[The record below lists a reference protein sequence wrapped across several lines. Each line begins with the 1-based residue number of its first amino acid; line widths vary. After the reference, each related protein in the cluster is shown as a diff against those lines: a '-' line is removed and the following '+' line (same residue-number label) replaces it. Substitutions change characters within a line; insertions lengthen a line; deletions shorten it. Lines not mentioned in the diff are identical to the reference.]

1 MGLEFR
7 ILGPLEVSGE
17 EGPLPLGGRRERVAV
32 ALLLLHGNRRV
43 SRDELE
49 AALWGE
55 TPPATAANAIQV
67 VVSRLRKLVEPGAA
81 LRTERGGYLLR
92 VDPEQ
97 LDFHRFERL
106 LEEGRAA
113 LADGRPE
120 AASARLREALGLW
133 RGSALADLGYEPFAQ
148 ADITRLEELRLV
160 AIEER
165 VEADLA
171 LGRHASLVAEL
182 TTLVRERPLRERL
195 RAQLMLALYRSGRQA
210 DALAAYQD
218 ARRTLVDEL
227 GVEPGAELREL
238 NRRILNQDAALAAP
252 ETLPRGTVTL
262 LVADIEGSTRLLR
275 RLGARYAEVLAGTRQ
290 LLREALA
297 EGREVDAKG
306 DSLLYVFTSANRA
319 VEAAAAA
326 TRRLALAV
334 WPAGIEVR
342 VRIGLHTGE
351 PVLEGDD
358 YVGLDVHRAA
368 RICDAAH
375 GGQVLLSRETRQLL
389 DALPD
394 GLALRD
400 LGQHELRDLPEPE
413 RLFQLVLADLQQEF
427 PPLRAPRAS
436 NVPVPAT
443 SFVGRERELAE
454 LSDLLVDSGVRLVT
468 LRGPGGSGKSRLAL
482 EAAHVVRSAFADG
495 VAFVPLAPL
504 HDPAYVLHHV
514 AQSVGVREVPAQPLA
529 ETLARALRG
538 KELLLLV
545 DNFDHVVAAAPE
557 LSRLLV
563 STRALKLLVTS
574 RVALRLAPERVFEVG
589 PLALPEAAIDRP
601 EALARSE
608 AVALFCERAKA
619 VSPSFRLGAEN
630 AEQVAEIC
638 RRLDGLPLALELAAA
653 RTSVL
658 SPQAMLA
665 RMDRRLGLLTGGARD
680 LPARQRTLRAT
691 IDWSHDLLGEREQT
705 LFRRLGVFVGGC
717 RLDAAA
723 AVCGLGEDDLIEGL
737 AALVENSLLL
747 RQEEP
752 RQPEPRFSM
761 LETIREYALERL
773 AESGEEEALRSRH
786 GDYFTDLAEV
796 AYAQRLDDEAGW
808 SARLEADHDNL
819 RAALDFL
826 RLADPPRHL
835 RLAGALGWFWDAHA
849 HLREGRERLEAAI
862 AGADEVSP
870 DVARAVRGA
879 GVLAGSQGD
888 TAAAF
893 DQLGKAIFLWQELG
907 DQLERALTLRSLALA
922 HFFAGEME
930 ASAERAEESVALLH
944 ELGRPE
950 LANRAQLMLA
960 HALVA
965 QLDVER
971 AEPLAEQGLSI
982 ALAGDDPRSAYVGY
996 HVLGDCALV
1005 RGDCKRAR
1013 ERYLDSLRS
1022 VWDFGDRFYACYEL
1036 DHLAVAEA
1044 ACGDARRG
1052 LRLAAAA
1059 AAHLDVFRTEV
1070 DNVTFW
1076 AELRERHLGRAR
1088 SELGAEAGAVWEEGR
1103 GLSLERAVEEALAPV
1118 ASVAATASERT
1129 AESVPR

>member
-17 EGPLPLGGRRERVAV
+17 EGPLPLGGRRERVAL
-32 ALLLLHGNRRV
+32 ALLLLHANSRV
-43 SRDELE
+43 SRDELG

-55 TPPATAANAIQV
+55 SPPATAANAIQV
-67 VVSRLRKLVEPGAA
+67 VASRLRKLVDPGAA
-81 LRTERGGYLLR
+81 LSTERGGYLLR
-92 VDPEQ
+92 IDPEQ
-97 LDFHRFERL
+97 LDLHRFERL

-120 AASARLREALGLW
+120 AASARLREALDLW
-133 RGSALADLGYEPFAQ
+133 RGPALADLGYEPFAQ
-148 ADITRLEELRLV
+148 GHIARLEELRLV
-160 AIEER
+160 ALEDR

-182 TTLVRERPLRERL
+182 TTLVREQPLRERL

-210 DALAAYQD
+210 DALAAYQE
-218 ARRTLVDEL
+218 ARETLVDEL
-227 GVEPGAELREL
+227 GVEPGAELRDL
-238 NRRILNQDAALAAP
+238 NRQILNQDAALAAP
-252 ETLPRGTVTL
+252 QTLPRGTVTL

-275 RLGARYAEVLAGTRQ
+275 RLGAQYPEVLARTRQ
-290 LLREALA
+290 LLRETLA

-306 DSLLYVFTSANRA
+306 DSLLYVFTSANEA

-326 TRRLALAV
+326 TRALAAAD
-334 WPAGIEVR
+334 WPDEVEVR
-342 VRIGLHTGE
+342 VRIGIHTGE
-351 PVLEGDD
+351 PTLEGDD

-389 DALPD
+389 DAVPD
-394 GLALRD
+394 GLVIRD
-400 LGQHELRDLPEPE
+400 LGHHELRDLPEPE
-413 RLFQLVLADLQQEF
+413 RLFQLVLPDLPQEF
-427 PPLRAPRAS
+427 PPLRAVRAS
-436 NVPVPAT
+436 NVPLPAT
-443 SFVGRERELAE
+443 SFIGRERELAE
-454 LSDLLVDSGVRLVT
+454 LSELLVDSGVRLVT

-482 EAAHVVRSAFADG
+482 EAARLVRSAFADG

-504 HDPAYVLHHV
+504 HDPAYVLQHV

-538 KELLLLV
+538 KDLLLLV
-545 DNFDHVVAAAPE
+545 DNFDHVVVAAPE

-574 RVALRLAPERVFEVG
+574 RVALRLAPEHVLELG
-589 PLALPEAAIDRP
+589 PLALPLSSGDP
-601 EALARSE
+601 EVLARSE
-608 AVALFCERAKA
+608 AVALFCERARA
-619 VSPSFRLGAEN
+619 VSPSFRLSAEN

-691 IDWSHDLLGEREQT
+691 IDWSHDLLGEREQM
-705 LFRRLGVFVGGC
+705 LFRRLGVFAGGYT
-717 RLDAAA
+717 LDAAA
-723 AVCGLGEDDLIEGL
+723 AVCGLGEEELLEGM
-737 AALVENSLLL
+737 AGLVDNSLLL
-747 RQEEP
+747 RQEGP

-773 AESGEEEALRSRH
+773 AEIGEDKELRSRH
-786 GDYFTDLAEV
+786 ADYYTDLAEV
-796 AYAQRLDDEAGW
+796 AYAQRLEDEAGW
-808 SARLEADHDNL
+808 SARLEAEHDNL

-826 RLADPPRHL
+826 HLTDPPGHL
-835 RLAGALGWFWDAHA
+835 RLAGALSWFWDAHA
-849 HLREGRERLEAAI
+849 HLREGRERLEAAL
-862 AGADEVSP
+862 ASTDDVSP

-879 GVLAGSQGD
+879 GVLACSQID

-893 DQLGKAIFLWQELG
+893 DHLRKAISLWQQLG

-930 ASAERAEESVALLH
+930 ASAERAEESLALLH

-965 QLDVER
+965 QHDVER
-971 AEPLAEQGLSI
+971 AEALADEGLSI
-982 ALAGDDPRSAYVGY
+982 ALAGDDPRSAYVAH

-1005 RGDCKRAR
+1005 RRDAKRAR
-1013 ERYLDSLRS
+1013 EHYLDSLRT
-1022 VWDFGDRFYACYEL
+1022 VWEFGDRFYACYEL
-1036 DHLAVAEA
+1036 DHLAAAEA
-1044 ACGDARRG
+1044 ACGDAQRA

-1059 AAHLDVFRTEV
+1059 AAHLDVFRAEV

-1076 AELRERHLGRAR
+1076 TELRERHLGRAR
-1088 SELGAEAGAVWEEGR
+1088 SELGMRAEAVWEEGR
-1103 GLSLERAVEEALAPV
+1103 SLSLERAVEEALTSVAPLEAPV
-1118 ASVAATASERT
+1118 AGRA